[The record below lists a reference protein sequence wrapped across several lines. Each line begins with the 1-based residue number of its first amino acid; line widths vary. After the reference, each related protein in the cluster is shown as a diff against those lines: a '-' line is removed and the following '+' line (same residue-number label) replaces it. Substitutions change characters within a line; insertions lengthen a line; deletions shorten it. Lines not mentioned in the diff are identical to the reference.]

1 MNLITLDFETY
12 YSKEY
17 GLKKYTT
24 EEYIRDDQF
33 ETIGVAVKENDGETK
48 WCTGSHETI
57 ASFLAGYSFDSS
69 FVVGH
74 NMRFD
79 AAILSWRYDIRPL
92 GLGDTMGMGQILH
105 GLTQSVSLKNLSEH
119 YGIGEKGTEVLDALG
134 KHRVDF
140 HPNDLAQY
148 GKYCINDV
156 ELTYKL
162 FKLMLPH
169 FTRTELKLIDLTIR
183 MFTEPKLVLNKG
195 LLLTHLAKVQKEKA
209 ELLANAGVEKDDLLS
224 NPKFAELLRQFG
236 VEPPM
241 KRSPANPEKET
252 YAFAKTDEE
261 FKALLEHEDPRVQ
274 ILTAARLGNKST
286 IEESRTEQ
294 FIHIANRGLLPVP
307 LKYAGATV
315 SHRWS
320 GVDGINL
327 QNLPRSSELRRAIT
341 APKGYKVVASDL
353 SNIEL
358 RLAYWFAGSENKVN
372 QIRQGVDLYKQSAAD
387 ITGVPY
393 DEVNKDLRF
402 VFKVVNLS
410 GIYGVGAAKMHSIL
424 KQGKAEKDLDDV
436 KSIVAAYRASNPE
449 LVSAWYRAGDMLSA
463 VRANQSFS
471 MGPNGIITSTESGM
485 KKPNGMILGLPNLR
499 KIKNADGNGESWAY
513 DKLFGRSIIPEY
525 IHPAKTFQR
534 CIQSLARDIIGD
546 QLVAI
551 AKRYPVVLTVHDEI
565 VCLAKEEEV
574 EDCKAYMTQCMTTA
588 PSWCADLPLACEVG
602 VGDNYMDA
610 K

>member
-1 MNLITLDFETY
+1 MNLLTIDFETY
-12 YSKEY
+12 YSKTFS
-17 GLKKYTT
+17 LSKMTT
-24 EEYIRDDQF
+24 EEYIRADEY
-33 ETIGVAVKENDGETK
+33 ETIGVAIKENDGETK
-48 WCTGSHETI
+48 WFTGDHQAT
-57 ASFLAGYSFDSS
+57 AQFLSQYDWANS

-79 AAILSWRYDIRPL
+79 AAILSWRYGIRPL
-92 GLGDTMGMGQILH
+92 GLGDTMGMAQVLH
-105 GLTQSVSLKNLSEH
+105 GLTQSVALKNLAVL

-134 KHRVDF
+134 KRRIDF
-140 HPNDLAQY
+140 HPQDLAQY
-148 GKYCINDV
+148 GEYCKNDV

-162 FKLMLPH
+162 FKLMAPK
-169 FTRTELKLIDLTIR
+169 FNRTEMKLIDLTMR

-195 LLLTHLAKVQKEKA
+195 LLLTHLADVQKKKA
-209 ELLANAGVEKDDLLS
+209 ELLASAGVEKEELLS
-224 NPKFAELLRQFG
+224 NPKFAEVLRSFG

-241 KRSPANPEKET
+241 KKSPADPTKET
-252 YAFAKTDEE
+252 YAFAKTDEG
-261 FKALLEHEDPRVQ
+261 FKELLEHEDPRIQV
-274 ILTAARLGNKST
+274 LAAARLGNKST
-286 IEESRTEQ
+286 IEETRTEQ
-294 FIHIANRGLLPVP
+294 FIAIANRGLLPVP
-307 LKYAGATV
+307 LKYAGAAV

-327 QNLPRSSELRRAIT
+327 QNLPRTSELRRAIT
-341 APKGYKVVASDL
+341 APRGYKLVASDL

-358 RLAYWFAGSENKVN
+358 RLAYWFSNSTDKVN
-372 QIRQGVDLYKQSAAD
+372 QIRQGVDLYKKSASD
-387 ITGVPY
+387 IMEVPY

-402 VFKVVNLS
+402 IFKVVNLS

-424 KQGKAEKDLDDV
+424 KQGGAAKELSEV
-436 KSIVAAYRASNPE
+436 KNIVTAYRNSNPD
-449 LVSAWYRAGDMLSA
+449 LVSTWYKAGDLLSA
-463 VRANQSFS
+463 VHKGQSYSF
-471 MGPNGIITSTESGM
+471 GPNGIITAVDGGM
-485 KKPNGMILGLPNLR
+485 RKPNGMVLGLPNLR
-499 KIKNADGNGESWAY
+499 RLKSADGTGESWAY
-513 DKLFGRSIIPEY
+513 DKLMGRTIIPEY

-574 EDCKAYMTQCMTTA
+574 DDCVTYMTQCMTTA
-588 PSWCADLPLACEVG
+588 PSWCSDLPLACEVG